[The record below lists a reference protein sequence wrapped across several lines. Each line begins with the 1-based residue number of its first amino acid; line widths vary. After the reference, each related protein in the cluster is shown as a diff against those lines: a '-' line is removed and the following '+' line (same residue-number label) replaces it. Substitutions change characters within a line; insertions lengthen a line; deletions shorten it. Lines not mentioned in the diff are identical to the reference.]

1 MAKNTTAE
9 AQGRRKFIK
18 RLLAV
23 IPSTV
28 VITSVAKAA
37 PKLSDKQPV
46 DPANEDGKGYRE
58 TDHIKKYY
66 EKARF

>member
-9 AQGRRKFIK
+9 VQGRRKFIK
-18 RLLAV
+18 HLLAV

-28 VITSVAKAA
+28 AIANVAKAA
-37 PKLSDKQPV
+37 PNSLGTESV
-46 DPANEDGKGYRE
+46 DRANEDSKGYRE
-58 TDHIKKYY
+58 TDHVKKYY